1 MVSELIKEA
10 VDPSANI
17 KFGAQINEDLEDE
30 IVITI
35 VATGIKKSDRM
46 YSTSQEDDYTSVK
59 EESSS
64 SQVFSGF
71 TTPGMEKKL
80 NEDDNKTNKTG
91 GLEFT
96 MSEDEEEEDIDDNKQ
111 DEDSDDDSNAPFE
124 LDSKDPLD
132 VPAFM
137 RKKNK

>member
-17 KFGAQINEDLEDE
+17 KFGAQISEDLEDE

-35 VATGIKKSDRM
+35 VATGISKSDQM
-46 YSTSQEDDYTSVK
+46 YSDSDGNDNYLSQQKKQDTT
-59 EESSS
+59 
-64 SQVFSGF
+64 QTFTGF
-71 TTPGMEKKL
+71 TSPGMEKRIKDE
-80 NEDDNKTNKTG
+80 NPETSNTG
-91 GLEFT
+91 GLEFS
-96 MSEDEEEEDIDDNKQ
+96 MSDDEELDEELEIDSN
-111 DEDSDDDSNAPFE
+111 DDSNPPFD

-137 RKKNK
+137 RKKDKK

>member
-1 MVSELIKEA
+1 
-10 VDPSANI
+10 
-17 KFGAQINEDLEDE
+17 
-30 IVITI
+30 
-35 VATGIKKSDRM
+35 
-46 YSTSQEDDYTSVK
+46 
-59 EESSS
+59 
-64 SQVFSGF
+64 
-71 TTPGMEKKL
+71 MEKKL
-80 NEDDNKTNKTG
+80 NEDDNKTSKTG